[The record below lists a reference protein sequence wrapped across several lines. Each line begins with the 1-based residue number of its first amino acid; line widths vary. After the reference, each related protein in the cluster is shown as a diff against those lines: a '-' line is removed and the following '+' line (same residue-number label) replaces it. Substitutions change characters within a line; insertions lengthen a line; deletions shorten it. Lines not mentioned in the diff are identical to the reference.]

1 MKLFQIIDYDQV
13 NEYESVRKDDYV
25 GFADYYLS
33 QFINKGWPLVYFFWH
48 AGHPQ
53 TDFLGWIWGEEN
65 DGEIIIICFILFFEA
80 ELTFSDQKN
89 KVLESKK
96 VDFYFHLEMILKDSK

>member
-1 MKLFQIIDYDQV
+1 MFQNLRKIRTLQSEEITQYIKK
-13 NEYESVRKDDYV
+13 NERKT
-25 GFADYYLS
+25 LC
-33 QFINKGWPLVYFFWH
+33 LFFWH

-53 TDFLGWIWGEEN
+53 TDFLGWNWGEEN
-65 DGEIIIICFILFFEA
+65 DGDIKIICFLLFFEA